1 MRVLVTGT
9 AGFIGMHLA
18 SYLLEKGHEVWGLD
32 NVNQYYDVN
41 LKKARLQEN
50 GIDTAEMI
58 YGKPVNSTKY
68 PGHYFVML
76 NLEDNEKL
84 SDLFRTVGF
93 DVVCHMAAQAGVRY
107 SMVDPYSYASS
118 NVTGFLNIL
127 EGCRHHHVQH
137 LVFASSSS
145 VYGLNEK
152 MPLSP
157 HTPTEHPV
165 SLYAATKKAN
175 EMMAHSY
182 SHLFKLPVTGL
193 RFFTVYGP
201 WGRPDMAPFLF
212 TDAIKH
218 DKPINIFNNGD
229 MLRDFTYV
237 GDIVQGIV
245 KVIDV
250 PPTGNDKWSGLSPD
264 TASSPAP
271 YRIFNIGN
279 STPVKLLDFITM
291 LEEALQKK
299 AIRNYMPLQPGDVLS
314 TNADISDLIQL
325 GYRPSVALRDG
336 VKLYIDW
343 FNKYYG

>member
-50 GIDTAEMI
+50 GIDTAEVI

-84 SDLFRTVGF
+84 SDLFRTAGF

-107 SMVDPYSYASS
+107 SMVDPYSYTNS

-127 EGCRHHHVQH
+127 EGCRHHQVQH

-182 SHLFKLPVTGL
+182 SHLFRLPVTGL

-212 TDAIKH
+212 TEAIKH

-237 GDIVQGIV
+237 DDIVQGIV
-245 KVIDV
+245 KVIDT

-279 STPVKLLDFITM
+279 STPVKLLDFITI
-291 LEEALQKK
+291 LEEALGKK

-314 TNADISDLIQL
+314 TNADIADLIQL

-336 VKLYIDW
+336 AKLYIDW